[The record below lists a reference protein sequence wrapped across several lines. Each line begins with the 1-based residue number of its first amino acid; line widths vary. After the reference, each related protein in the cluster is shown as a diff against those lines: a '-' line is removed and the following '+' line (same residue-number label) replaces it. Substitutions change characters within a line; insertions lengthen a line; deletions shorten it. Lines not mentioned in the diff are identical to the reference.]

1 MSCEALNPFVLPR
14 RSCVTSRAEEG
25 VALAFQTETAAETR
39 LIELHTLH
47 LRPRP
52 EEGWI

>member
-1 MSCEALNPFVLPR
+1 MRNER
-14 RSCVTSRAEEG
+14 GGGGGG
-25 VALAFQTETAAETR
+25 VAFQTQTAAEMR

-52 EEGWI
+52 TEDRT

>member
-14 RSCVTSRAEEG
+14 RSCVTSGVEEG
-25 VALAFQTETAAETR
+25 GGAFQTQTAAEMR

-52 EEGWI
+52 TEDWI

>member
-14 RSCVTSRAEEG
+14 RSCVTSGAEEG
-25 VALAFQTETAAETR
+25 VTFQTETDAEMR

-47 LRPRP
+47 LRPRHT
-52 EEGWI
+52 EDWI